1 MAGNVRK
8 TILVDEKLLR
18 DAKKILGVKTD
29 TEALVK
35 GLELIIRNDAYQ
47 QLAALMGSEK
57 GRPIYDV
64 PRRRE
69 KPAKKRR
76 VA

>member
-18 DAKKILGVKTD
+18 DAKEALGVKTD
-29 TEALVK
+29 TDAFLR
-35 GLELIIRNDAYQ
+35 GLEMIIQRDASLK
-47 QLAALMGSEK
+47 LAALGGSEK
-57 GRPIYDV
+57 GRPIHRV

-69 KPAKKRR
+69 KPRAR
-76 VA
+76 A